1 VASYQIDLRALH
13 SALQQCLQHQR
24 VPPDHAAPIA
34 SVLLDCELRGYDD
47 HGVAFLGSLTEW
59 YRSGA
64 LNPTPRVQVLRE
76 DRAGIL
82 LDGDAGCG
90 VIAAT
95 EAMRRCI
102 AAAKQ
107 HGIAC
112 AGIQRSGHFVAA
124 APYAVMA
131 AEAGMIGFASSNT
144 PPLMAPTGG
153 LTRVLGTNPLAYA
166 IPAGRHDPVV
176 MDMATSAAAGYKV
189 RMAAKEGRRVP
200 EGLITDREGRPSTDP
215 NDFVNG
221 GLILPAGG
229 HKGFGLALVV
239 DTLAGVLTGA
249 GFARSGGVTNGQC
262 GQFFW
267 SLDVDMF
274 MPRAEFLARVDEQID
289 QIKASKPA
297 AGASEVLVPGERGQ
311 RRRRELQQAGRVPL
325 NAVAWE
331 VLADECRRAG
341 VTVPDTQQV

>member
-1 VASYQIDLRALH
+1 VASYQIDVRALH
-13 SALQQCLQHQR
+13 SALQQCLQQQR
-24 VPPDHAAPIA
+24 VPPDQAEQIAA
-34 SVLLDCELRGYDD
+34 VLLDCELRGYDD

-102 AAAKQ
+102 AAARQ

-112 AGIQRSGHFVAA
+112 AGIQRSGHFIAA

-131 AEAGMIGFASSNT
+131 ADAGMIGFASSNT
-144 PPLMAPTGG
+144 PPLMASTGG

-176 MDMATSAAAGYKV
+176 MDMATSATAGYKV
-189 RMAAKEGRRVP
+189 RMAAKEGRRIP
-200 EGLITDREGRPSTDP
+200 EGLIADRDGRPSTDP

-229 HKGFGLALVV
+229 HKGFGLAMVV

-249 GFARSGGVTNGQC
+249 GFAQSGGVTNGKC

-267 SLDVDMF
+267 ALDVEMF
-274 MPRAEFLARVDEQID
+274 MPQAEFLARVDEQID
-289 QIKASKPA
+289 QIKAGKLA
-297 AGASEVLVPGERGQ
+297 AGVSEVLVPGERGQ
-311 RRRRELQQAGRVPL
+311 RRCRELQQSGHVPL

-341 VTVPDTQQV
+341 ISAPESPRL